1 VTSTQQRRSGGD
13 SEAAAVVSLAAKT
26 ETSVP
31 LALVEYVVRIAL
43 DADGHDADGRRPYFD
58 DMPARSRLI
67 IDVTACHTPA
77 PEAVTRIYEAMRRG
91 VQVEIVTDSTAG
103 VRAWR
108 GALGRVSW

>member
-1 VTSTQQRRSGGD
+1 MTQQRRLGD
-13 SEAAAVVSLAAKT
+13 EPEAAAGVSFPADT
-26 ETSVP
+26 PSIP
-31 LALVEYVVRIAL
+31 LAVAEFVVRIAL

-67 IDVTACHTPA
+67 LDVSVCRTPS
-77 PEAVTRIYEAMRRG
+77 PDVVLRVYEAMRRG
-91 VQVEIVTDSTAG
+91 VQVEIVTDSTSG